1 MKTYFRPERIA
12 IRFDGPDAK
21 KLLSDVITG
30 TVSTDPKIANWW
42 ALLSPQGKI
51 QAEGLIGWCKGSYFL
66 DISTLGKEQF
76 LRKMNMF
83 KLRADAKITDLSET
97 HRIGWSEQSSNDNS
111 GIEHSD
117 ARNALFSDPEKNL
130 GFRVIAEKAAS
141 KNWIEGAD
149 EFSTRRFNLGI
160 SQLGEDFVA
169 DSLFPHDIGM
179 DLLGGID
186 FSKGCYV
193 GQEVVSRMRHRG
205 NTRKRPLIV
214 SFNEADQRAI
224 NSKKINSKTIESGEE
239 ILLNGKKIGN
249 VGKITN
255 GKAIAIARLDR
266 LSAAT
271 AGSATICG
279 LSVTLATPSWASYGF
294 TLDSEK

>member
-21 KLLSDVITG
+21 KLLGDVITG
-30 TVSTDPKIANWW
+30 TVNTDPKTANWW

-51 QAEGLIGWCKGSYFL
+51 QAEGLIGWCKGAYFL
-66 DISTLGKEQF
+66 DISIQEKKQF

-83 KLRADAKITDLSET
+83 KLRADAQITDLSET
-97 HRIGWSEQSSNDNS
+97 HKVGWCEQSIT
-111 GIEHSD
+111 GEIRIEHLD
-117 ARNALFSDPEKNL
+117 ARNKHFSGPEKSL
-130 GFRVIAEKAAS
+130 GFRIIAENTATKGWVEDKGEFAS
-141 KNWIEGAD
+141 
-149 EFSTRRFNLGI
+149 RRINLGI
-160 SQLGEDFVA
+160 SQLGEDFIP
-169 DSLFPHDIGM
+169 DNLFPHDIGM
-179 DLLGGID
+179 DLLNGID

-214 SFNEADQRAI
+214 SFNDPEAN
-224 NSKKINSKTIESGEE
+224 NSGATGTGEE
-239 ILLNGKKIGN
+239 ILLEGKKIGN
-249 VGKITN
+249 VGRVVN

-271 AGSATICG
+271 ARSAQIG
-279 LSVTLATPSWASYGF
+279 GHSITLATPSWASYDF
-294 TLDSEK
+294 TLDSKK